1 MISIKILL
9 QYKNLGLLTTMRIG
23 HDNSGPSHKWLVEH
37 VVMRNEVTGHTYK
50 YENLFFFYYFI
61 VNLL

>member
-1 MISIKILL
+1 L

-23 HDNSGPSHKWLVEH
+23 HDNSGPSHKWLVEQ

-50 YENLFFFYYFI
+50 
-61 VNLL
+61 